1 MKRALILTAIL
12 ILILSISSTPVAQA
26 GPENPGNGYV
36 PDEVIVKFKPGANAH
51 AIAQAMGRAYQ
62 CSNKCPARPGLGLG
76 VRRLPCVHQEHNGS
90 LADE

>member
-51 AIAQAMGRAYQ
+51 AIAQAMGGR
-62 CSNKCPARPGLGLG
+62 
-76 VRRLPCVHQEHNGS
+76 
-90 LADE
+90 